1 MTAPG
6 GSTLSRIMAVV
17 AFALWSNTIASAQ
30 PKTDVVRLGNGD
42 HVTGEIVDLN
52 RGRLELSTDDA
63 GTIEFEWD
71 NVASVE
77 STRQFDIE
85 TSDGRR
91 LLGSP
96 QPAAARFIRIVTA
109 GGDVT
114 LSMGE
119 VTTLH
124 PIGASFLKRLDGA
137 FNLGYSYT
145 RSSAIGQLSLN
156 MDTTFRRPA
165 FVITL
170 DISGTVTEQ
179 PGVEKDDRGALNLGY
194 VRYRG
199 RWLMGGGGSFENNES
214 LGIVLRSQVGGI
226 VGRRLVNTNRAQL
239 QLAGGLVVNNEEGVD
254 VPNTQNLEGIASF
267 RSSFFTYDGAKTN
280 FSTTLDYYPSFSNW
294 GRQRLQFDGSLSQT
308 LWKDFAVS
316 INVFDTFDSAPPDP
330 EAARNDVGIVTS
342 VGWTY

>member
-1 MTAPG
+1 MTVSG
-6 GSTLSRIMAVV
+6 GSTLARITAAV
-17 AFALWSNTIASAQ
+17 AFLVWFSTLAFAQ
-30 PKTDVVRLGNGD
+30 PKTDVVRLANGD
-42 HVTGEIVDLN
+42 RVTGEIEDVN

-71 NVASVE
+71 NIASVE
-77 STRQFDIE
+77 STRQFEIE

-91 LLGSP
+91 LLGAL
-96 QPAAARFIRIVTA
+96 QPAVGRFIRVVTSS
-109 GGDVT
+109 GDVT

-119 VTTLH
+119 VASLH
-124 PIGASFLKRLDGA
+124 PIGASFLKRVDGA

-145 RSSAIGQLSLN
+145 RSSAIGQLTLN
-156 MDTTFRRPA
+156 TETTYRRPA

-170 DISGTVTEQ
+170 SISGVVTEQ

-199 RWLMGGGGSFENNES
+199 RWLVGGAGSFENNES

-226 VGRRLVNTNRAQL
+226 VGRRLVNSNRAQL

-254 VPNTQNLEGIASF
+254 VPNTQNLEGVASF

-280 FSTTLDYYPSFSNW
+280 FSTSLDYYPSFSSW

-308 LWKDFAVS
+308 VWKDFSVS

-330 EAARNDVGIVTS
+330 TAARNDAGVVTS